1 MLTTPHKSCRCTPLH
16 QVRRSAS
23 AGFTLIELMVTVS
36 IFAIILGFGI
46 PNLREFLV
54 RNQASQITTEFAS
67 DIARTRVEA
76 INRNNCVS
84 MCLSANTANA
94 LTGGTPT
101 CATAGS
107 NWQAGWI
114 VFSNPSCSGAQNNP
128 TTSGSELIAVR
139 QAGLASFQLTP
150 ASGAA
155 FRRVTFDARG
165 TAAGVQK
172 NLTLSYLPE
181 NTSSPHYRSV
191 CLSSAGRIRIEV
203 YAGTS
208 ACQ

>member
-1 MLTTPHKSCRCTPLH
+1 VRP
-16 QVRRSAS
+16 VRRAAS
-23 AGFTLIELMVTVS
+23 DGFTLIELMVTVS

-54 RNQASQITTEFAS
+54 RNQAGQITTEFAS
-67 DIARTRVEA
+67 DVARTRVEA
-76 INRNNCVS
+76 ITRNNCVS
-84 MCLSANTANA
+84 MCVSANTANA

-101 CATAGS
+101 CATTG
-107 NWQAGWI
+107 NDWQTGWI
-114 VFSNPSCSGAQNNP
+114 IFSNPTCSGTQNNP

-139 QAGLASFQLTP
+139 QAGLATFQLAP
-150 ASGAA
+150 ASGGAL
-155 FRRVTFDARG
+155 RRLTFDARG

-172 NLTLSYLPE
+172 NLTLAYTPE
-181 NTSSPHYRSV
+181 NTSSPHYRSI
-191 CLSSAGRIRIEV
+191 CLSSAGRIKIEA

>member
-1 MLTTPHKSCRCTPLH
+1 MPVGHVSHR
-16 QVRRSAS
+16 AS
-23 AGFTLIELMVTVS
+23 DGFTLIELMVTVS
-36 IFAIILGFGI
+36 VLAIILGLGI

-54 RNQASQITTEFAS
+54 RNQASQIVTEFAS
-67 DIARTRVEA
+67 DVARTRVEA

-84 MCLSANTANA
+84 MCLSANTASA

-114 VFSNPSCSGAQNNP
+114 IFSNPTCSAAQNNP

-139 QAGLASFQLTP
+139 QSGLLTFELAP

-155 FRRVTFDARG
+155 LRRLTFDSRG

-172 NLTLSYLPE
+172 NLTLAYTPE

-191 CLSSAGRIRIEV
+191 CLSSAGRIRIEQ
-203 YAGTS
+203 YAGVS